1 MSPVSYHA
9 LHEADTVCD
18 EKQDADTLNH
28 ERKKKLIKNIEKKKE
43 KKNFKKA
50 RKLQCLSIGGE
61 ARKTDEEFIVNF
73 GNPLE
78 IGGYGLKLNTE
89 SPIAGNGEAVLA
101 NHGH

>member
-1 MSPVSYHA
+1 
-9 LHEADTVCD
+9 
-18 EKQDADTLNH
+18 
-28 ERKKKLIKNIEKKKE
+28 
-43 KKNFKKA
+43 
-50 RKLQCLSIGGE
+50 LSIGGE

>member
-28 ERKKKLIKNIEKKKE
+28 EGKKKQSENMKKKKE
-43 KKNFKKA
+43 RKKKA
-50 RKLQCLSIGGE
+50 RKLQCLSICGE

>member
-1 MSPVSYHA
+1 
-9 LHEADTVCD
+9 
-18 EKQDADTLNH
+18 
-28 ERKKKLIKNIEKKKE
+28 
-43 KKNFKKA
+43 
-50 RKLQCLSIGGE
+50 LSICGE